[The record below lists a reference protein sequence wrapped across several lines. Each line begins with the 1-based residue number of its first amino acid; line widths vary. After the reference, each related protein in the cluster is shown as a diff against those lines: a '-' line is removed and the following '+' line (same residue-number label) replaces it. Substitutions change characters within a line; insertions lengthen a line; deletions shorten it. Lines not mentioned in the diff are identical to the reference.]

1 MLPSTVDYTFLRETY
16 TADEFYLRHNIER
29 LSDDE
34 QAPEYEHRLRVAPS
48 PTQARRLVKR
58 ILRAFADKARLI
70 VRYGQ
75 LIDKVESA
83 QGIAGDG
90 STVNQFVT
98 KLGEELLVV
107 GRVGVYVT
115 DVAGI
120 ETGSDALRSRPFAKI
135 VKYEDVSTIEPAPA
149 GSPSAYGLV
158 EFKSDG
164 EVTRLWIADDGKVF
178 GSVTVKGRPGEPV
191 DLGTDS
197 IPFVLIESE
206 SVIALVA
213 QHQKTLA
220 NLLSVMAVES
230 PGLLQ
235 SFLTRQRDR
244 FNVGAH
250 QRGIDDES
258 IQIGRN
264 RGLWYTKGENQPA
277 YVGPPASPATE
288 ARMWAEWLVDDMNR
302 LAGVSGDTFEERRE
316 MLAAAAGELGDA
328 LFAAELQVWRHLG
341 RYFAVT
347 DPPVIRYP
355 LSYIAQSEADRQADI
370 SAMFAN
376 AQRASGR
383 QGMEIGTALAMERLT
398 AGQTSQEIANAVAAV
413 KKSRC
418 LANDLMNVTRAYEA
432 RGLDTKTLADVFGCL
447 PVVANDAKTEAHERT
462 VELAQAAAAAQATK
476 SADSVDTER
485 DGALAEKR
493 LSQAEGNGAVRAEGR

>member
-1 MLPSTVDYTFLRETY
+1 MNASTIDYTFLRETY
-16 TADEFYLRHNIER
+16 EADEFYLRHNIER
-29 LSDDE
+29 LSEDE
-34 QAPEYEHRLRVAPS
+34 QAPDYEHRLRVTPS
-48 PTQARRLVKR
+48 PTQARHLVRR

-70 VRYGQ
+70 VRYGA

-90 STVNQFVT
+90 TSINQFVT

-107 GRVGVYVT
+107 GRAGVYVT

-135 VKYEDVSTIEPAPA
+135 IKYEDVSQIEPAPA
-149 GSPSAYGLV
+149 GSPSAYSLV

-164 EVTRLWIADDGKVF
+164 EVTRLWLEDGKVL
-178 GSVTVKGRPGEPV
+178 GSVTVDGQPGEPV

-197 IPFVLIESE
+197 IPFVLVESE
-206 SVIALVA
+206 SVIAVVA

-250 QRGIDDES
+250 QRGIDDEG

-264 RGLWYTKGENQPA
+264 RGLWYSKGENQPA
-277 YVGPPASPATE
+277 YVGPPSSPATE
-288 ARMWAEWLVDDMNR
+288 ARQWAEMLIADMER
-302 LAGVSGDTFEERRE
+302 LAGVSGETVQERGQ

-328 LFAAELQVWRHLG
+328 LFAAERQIWRHLAK
-341 RYFAVT
+341 YFGVT
-347 DPPVIRYP
+347 ESPVIRYP
-355 LSYIAQSEADRQADI
+355 LSYVAQSEADRQADVA
-370 SAMFAN
+370 AMFAN

-383 QGMEIGTALAMERLT
+383 SGMEIGTILAMEQLT
-398 AGQTSQEIANAVAAV
+398 AGQSSQEIANAVAAV

-418 LANDLMNVTRAYEA
+418 LANDLANVVRAYEA
-432 RGLDTKTLADVFGCL
+432 RGLDTATLTDVFGCL
-447 PVVANDAKTEAHERT
+447 PVVATDAKTEAHERT

-476 SADSVDTER
+476 SVDSVDTER
-485 DGALAEKR
+485 DAQLAEKR
-493 LSQAEGNGAVRAEGR
+493 LSQAEGNGAVRGEGR